1 MYKWE
6 DTDEIPVAHYGSI
19 RRAVVNTEVKIHL
32 YIVGNANALTSQ
44 KEFCYMDLVRNLI
57 VEQAAKILH
66 TKYVSFY
73 YVTN

>member
-1 MYKWE
+1 
-6 DTDEIPVAHYGSI
+6 
-19 RRAVVNTEVKIHL
+19 L